1 MTMPTHER
9 NLFES
14 YLCSGFATLSPILL
28 FPCANLTLEVL
39 AVLISLRRLLLG
51 QCRLLQSPRD
61 GPMPTTT
68 RKLSNASYR

>member
-1 MTMPTHER
+1 MKEIYSNHI
-9 NLFES
+9 
-14 YLCSGFATLSPILL
+14 FAQALQTLSPILL